1 MNQMLQKQLNEVK
14 EQKTLYETKLREV
27 ERRLL
32 DAESDKSEVV
42 KGLELKL
49 KGFEENVKQRP

>member
-1 MNQMLQKQLNEVK
+1 MNEVK